1 MANDSELDLQNW
13 VDARLAV
20 LGPQAAWQP
29 NVAGGL
35 SRLREGLAAKPAWK
49 QRWAWMTAGLVAA
62 TLVLFLLAAPPPRV
76 LAQRC
81 VDCSVAL
88 WQSFSAMPPAQPDL
102 QPESARKLAPDF
114 ALTDVSGNPIKLSDS
129 KGKVILLNFWATWCG
144 GCQTEIP
151 WFIEFQNKYK
161 DAGLNVIGV
170 SLDDDGWKSV
180 SPYVKE
186 KNVNY
191 CIVIGTRAVAKQYAV
206 EAMPATW
213 LIDRQ
218 GKIAATHVGLVTKSA
233 YEAEIETLLGRN
245 ATKP

>member
-1 MANDSELDLQNW
+1 MEASLDLAGRNTRCRR
-13 VDARLAV
+13 ANPILP
-20 LGPQAAWQP
+20 GCPAASC
-29 NVAGGL
+29 
-35 SRLREGLAAKPAWK
+35 SR
-49 QRWAWMTAGLVAA
+49 A
-62 TLVLFLLAAPPPRV
+62 TLRGLLRG
-76 LAQRC
+76 
-81 VDCSVAL
+81 L

-180 SPYVKE
+180 TPYVKE
-186 KNVNY
+186 R
-191 CIVIGTRAVAKQYAV
+191 T
-206 EAMPATW
+206 
-213 LIDRQ
+213 
-218 GKIAATHVGLVTKSA
+218 
-233 YEAEIETLLGRN
+233 
-245 ATKP
+245 

>member
-1 MANDSELDLQNW
+1 MEKNNGVNVPEW
-13 VDARLAV
+13 VDQHMAV
-20 LGPQAAWQP
+20 LTPSNAWQP
-29 NVAGGL
+29 DSAKGL
-35 SRLREGLAAKPAWK
+35 QRFRQRSASKIAWK
-49 QRWAWMTAGLVAA
+49 QTWTWPAA
-62 TLVLFLLAAPPPRV
+62 TLVAAALILFFLAAPPPHV

-114 ALTDVSGNPIKLSDS
+114 ILTDVSGKPIKLSDS
-129 KGKVILLNFWATWCG
+129 KDKVILLNFWATWCG

-151 WFIEFQNKYK
+151 WFIEFQNRYK
-161 DAGLNVIGV
+161 DAGLNVVGV

-186 KNVNY
+186 KKVNY
-191 CIVIGTRAVAKQYAV
+191 CIVIGTPALAKQYAV

-218 GKIAATHVGLVTKSA
+218 GKIAATHVGLVTKSS
-233 YEAEIETLLGRN
+233 YEAEIETLLGL
-245 ATKP
+245 KH